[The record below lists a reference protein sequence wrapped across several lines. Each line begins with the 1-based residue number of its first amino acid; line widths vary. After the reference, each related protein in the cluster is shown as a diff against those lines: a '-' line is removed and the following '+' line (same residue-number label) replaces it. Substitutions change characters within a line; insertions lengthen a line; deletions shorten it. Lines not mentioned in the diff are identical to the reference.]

1 MEPQNCYI
9 CDNSS
14 MFYCKNIFKISS
26 KHSETLI
33 SEFIV
38 RFLGKETNRLCD
50 EDNIVCSEC
59 LDKIDEYDLACMTV
73 ERVERE
79 LRAALLH
86 TEAVYGGDPVFVE
99 IDDMEEDDD
108 VECGKMPLLEIELAL
123 DDAIP
128 SQQMGDTVK
137 RLTGDH
143 SSILNSALNRLLL
156 YRSTDHQHTVT
167 DARISDAPKVTSKA
181 GNITKARNQPTAIVE
196 RRSKPKAMPKAITVT
211 FKCSQCNDKF
221 ETKSDL
227 KVNIRCRHG
236 LIDF

>member
-143 SSILNSALNRLLL
+143 SSILNSAFKSTSIIQINRP
-156 YRSTDHQHTVT
+156 SAH
-167 DARISDAPKVTSKA
+167 SD
-181 GNITKARNQPTAIVE
+181 
-196 RRSKPKAMPKAITVT
+196 
-211 FKCSQCNDKF
+211 
-221 ETKSDL
+221 
-227 KVNIRCRHG
+227 RCE
-236 LIDF
+236 DF